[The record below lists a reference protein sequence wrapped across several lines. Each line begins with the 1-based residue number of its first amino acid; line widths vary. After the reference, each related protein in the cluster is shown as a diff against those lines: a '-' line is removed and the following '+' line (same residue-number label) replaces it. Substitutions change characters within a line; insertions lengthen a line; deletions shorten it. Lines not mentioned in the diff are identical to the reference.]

1 MRYERRQEK
10 AKEEIE
16 IYKKE
21 IEQITV
27 VIDNY
32 TISKKETMEKIK
44 EIKENPNA
52 KREIDSL
59 EQDLKELKF
68 GLDNLEEKKWEY
80 EQRITSNEED
90 IKFLSKERENLQ
102 IMIENEMKERKRI
115 SNLRNT
121 LRKQNKRNRN

>member
-10 AKEEIE
+10 AKEQIE

-32 TISKKETMEKIK
+32 TISKKETMEKI
-44 EIKENPNA
+44 EEFKENPNA

-59 EQDLKELKF
+59 EKDLKDLKIA
-68 GLDNLEEKKWEY
+68 LNNLEGKKWEY
-80 EQRITSNEED
+80 EQIITSNEEE
-90 IKFLSKERENLQ
+90 IKFLSRERENLQ
-102 IMIENEMKERKRI
+102 IMIEREMKERKRI

-121 LRKQNKRNRN
+121 LRKRNKRNRN